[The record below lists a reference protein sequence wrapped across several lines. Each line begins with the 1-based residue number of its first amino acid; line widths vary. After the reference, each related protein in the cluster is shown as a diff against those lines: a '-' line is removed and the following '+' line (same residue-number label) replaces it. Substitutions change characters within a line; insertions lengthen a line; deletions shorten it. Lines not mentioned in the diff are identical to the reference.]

1 MTENLADEDLKEVA
15 NVGKKSKP
23 WYKKVNKKIALF
35 SAIFFLLGSTSTFII
50 TNMSHPKPSV
60 EHSQMKRPDIRGNNT
75 DKGNNQNFNEDEED
89 ESDTK
94 QSSDAESGATTSN

>member
-1 MTENLADEDLKEVA
+1 MTENLTDEDLKEVA

-50 TNMSHPKPSV
+50 TNMIHPKPSM

-75 DKGNNQNFNEDEED
+75 DKGNNQNFNEDE
-89 ESDTK
+89 SDTK